1 MKISKKAK
9 KELVESSRSISLRK
23 AMKKIASNRHNP
35 FFKNGKVD
43 TDAYIEF
50 VTQFNEFINHA
61 AKPFRPMIDK
71 IFKL

>member
-1 MKISKKAK
+1 MTISKKAQ
-9 KELVESSRSISLRK
+9 KELIKSSLSPSLRK
-23 AMKKIASNRHNP
+23 NMRKIASNRHNP

-43 TDAYIEF
+43 ADGYIEF

-71 IFKL
+71 IIKL